1 MSVMFII
8 RNIISVSS
16 NQSRFIVLYL
26 VHFCRRIN
34 STGNVYEED
43 MAEVKAI
50 MEQVLKTQ
58 KAMLKTQ
65 PLIHNG

>member
-1 MSVMFII
+1 MRVI
-8 RNIISVSS
+8 
-16 NQSRFIVLYL
+16 YL
-26 VHFCRRIN
+26 IRIN

-50 MEQVLKTQ
+50 MDEVWKTQ
-58 KAMLKTQ
+58 KAMLKKQ

>member
-1 MSVMFII
+1 MGVMFII

-58 KAMLKTQ
+58 KVMLKTQ